1 VADSEDIADLKYD
14 SAPRRRSRMVSMIV
28 DHGFCT
34 ITELAAAFDV
44 SEMTVRRDISK
55 LALSD
60 RTLRIVH
67 GGISAVPVWQSEGT
81 DYRTRAAHNRLVKA
95 KIAAEAVKLMAPGS
109 TIALDSGT
117 TGIAIAEAIP
127 ANFRLNIVTQ
137 SLPAANALASKED
150 LEVSVLGG
158 TLVRSLQA
166 FVGPSAINAIADLRI
181 NTFFLSATS
190 IDDRGVLAGNDYDA
204 ATKRAFVDVAD
215 TVVLVSDSSK
225 FALSS
230 RFRVCPLTR
239 VSVLVTDDAISEQQ
253 RTMVEL
259 AGVKVM
265 TAPSG
270 AKRAKD

>member
-1 VADSEDIADLKYD
+1 MVA
-14 SAPRRRSRMVSMIV
+14 MIL

-44 SEMTVRRDISK
+44 SEMTVRRDILK
-55 LALSD
+55 LSQSD

-67 GGISAVPVWQSEGT
+67 GGISAVPLWQSEGT
-81 DYRTRAAHNRLVKA
+81 DYRTRAMHNQLIKEL
-95 KIAAEAVKLMAPGS
+95 IAAEVVKLMVPGS

-117 TGIAIAEAIP
+117 TAIAIAEAIP
-127 ANFRLNIVTQ
+127 SDYRLNIVTQ
-137 SLPAANALASKED
+137 SLPVANALAPKEE

-166 FVGPSAINAIADLRI
+166 FVGPSAITAIGDLRI

-190 IDDRGVLAGNDYDA
+190 IDERGVLAGNDYDA
-204 ATKRAFVDVAD
+204 ATKRAFVDAAD

-225 FALSS
+225 FSLSS

-239 VSVLVTDDAISEQQ
+239 VSVLVTDDGISPEQ
-253 RTMVEL
+253 RSMAEL

-265 TAPSG
+265 IAAGGTDRDA
-270 AKRAKD
+270 